1 MYVLFED
8 VAALSLTWIAS
19 PPAIWSPFVTFVAF
33 AIQALLRGRDS
44 INTVQIFTSL
54 SIINVVTSSAGKL
67 LALLPQIAPASGCF
81 KRIQDYL
88 LSESYVDLR
97 IYRTTRSST
106 TLGAAKTEP
115 DGIKLTSRV
124 SQSTT
129 RNEIVTF
136 NEANVPLGSALRSE
150 TTLKATC
157 QIPRGSV
164 TVLIG
169 PTGSGKT
176 TLLKAIL
183 GEIPCQS
190 GGVFVQLRN
199 MAYCSQTPFV
209 LNGSVKKNICGPS
222 VLDPDEIWYK
232 AVLRTCDL
240 DHDIQRWDNQDSTI
254 VGSKG
259 IALSGGQKQR
269 LVSTCCQRRWI
280 RTLKIDEQGFGSR
293 CVLEERACFA

>member
-1 MYVLFED
+1 M
-8 VAALSLTWIAS
+8 
-19 PPAIWSPFVTFVAF
+19 
-33 AIQALLRGRDS
+33 
-44 INTVQIFTSL
+44 
-54 SIINVVTSSAGKL
+54 TSSAGKL
-67 LALLPQIAPASGCF
+67 LALLPQIAAALGCF

-88 LSESYVDLR
+88 LSESYVDSR

-106 TLGAAKTEP
+106 TLDAAKTEP
-115 DGIKLTSRV
+115 GGIKLTSRV

-136 NEANVPLGSALRSE
+136 NEADVPLGSTLRSE

-157 QIPRGSV
+157 RIPRGSI

-190 GGVFVQLRN
+190 GEVFVQSRN

-232 AVLRTCDL
+232 AVLRACDL

-269 LVSTCCQRRWI
+269 LVSSCCPRRWI
-280 RTLKIDEQGFGSR
+280 RMLKIEKQDFGSR
-293 CVLEERACFA
+293 RVFEERACFA